1 MDETRRILKTFG
13 VAVTDFEAEAA
24 ELQEVAAQLSGE
36 SSQAE
41 IVTLLKNVTEL
52 CSELSARW
60 QEVSTCVSTLQGRL
74 LSRCAEAASRLQS
87 AK

>member
-24 ELQEVAAQLSGE
+24 KLQEVAAQLSGE

-52 CSELSARW
+52 CSELNARW
-60 QEVSTCVSTLQGRL
+60 QEVSTCVSTLQVRL
-74 LSRCAEAASRLQS
+74 LSRCAEAASKLQS
-87 AK
+87 AQ

>member
-24 ELQEVAAQLSGE
+24 KLQEVAAQLSGN

-41 IVTLLKNVTEL
+41 IVTLLKDVTEL
-52 CSELSARW
+52 CSELNARW
-60 QEVSTCVSTLQGRL
+60 QEVSTCVSTLQVRL
-74 LSRCAEAASRLQS
+74 LSRCAEAASKLQS
-87 AK
+87 AQ

>member
-13 VAVTDFEAEAA
+13 VAVTDFEAEATK
-24 ELQEVAAQLSGE
+24 LHEVAAQLSGE

-52 CSELSARW
+52 CSELNARW
-60 QEVSTCVSTLQGRL
+60 QEVSTCVSTLQVRL
-74 LSRCAEAASRLQS
+74 LSRCAEAASKLQS
-87 AK
+87 AQ

>member
-24 ELQEVAAQLSGE
+24 KLQEVAAQLSGE
-36 SSQAE
+36 SSRAE
-41 IVTLLKNVTEL
+41 IATLLKNVTEL
-52 CSELSARW
+52 CSELNARW
-60 QEVSTCVSTLQGRL
+60 QEVSTCVSTLQVRL

>member
-24 ELQEVAAQLSGE
+24 QLQEVAAQLSGD

-41 IVTLLKNVTEL
+41 IVTLLKDVTEL
-52 CSELSARW
+52 CSELNARW
-60 QEVSTCVSTLQGRL
+60 QEVSTCVSTLQVRL
-74 LSRCAEAASRLQS
+74 LSRCAEAASKLQS
-87 AK
+87 AQ

>member
-24 ELQEVAAQLSGE
+24 QLQDVAAQLSGD

-41 IVTLLKNVTEL
+41 IVTLLKNVAEL
-52 CSELSARW
+52 CAELNARW
-60 QEVSTCVSTLQGRL
+60 HEVSTCVSTLQARL

>member
-24 ELQEVAAQLSGE
+24 KLQDVAAQLSGE

-52 CSELSARW
+52 CSELNARW
-60 QEVSTCVSTLQGRL
+60 QEVSTCVSTLQVRL

-87 AK
+87 AQ

>member
-24 ELQEVAAQLSGE
+24 KLQEVAAQLYGE

-52 CSELSARW
+52 CSELNARW
-60 QEVSTCVSTLQGRL
+60 QEVSTCVSTLQVRL
-74 LSRCAEAASRLQS
+74 LSRCAEAASKLQS
-87 AK
+87 AQ

>member
-24 ELQEVAAQLSGE
+24 KLQEVAAQLSGE
-36 SSQAE
+36 SSRAE
-41 IVTLLKNVTEL
+41 IATLLKNVTEL
-52 CSELSARW
+52 CSELNARW
-60 QEVSTCVSTLQGRL
+60 QEVSTCVSTLQVQL
-74 LSRCAEAASRLQS
+74 LSRCAEAAARLQS

>member
-24 ELQEVAAQLSGE
+24 KLQEVAAQLSGE
-36 SSQAE
+36 SQAE
-41 IVTLLKNVTEL
+41 IVTLLKDVTEL
-52 CSELSARW
+52 CSELNARW
-60 QEVSTCVSTLQGRL
+60 QEVSTCVSTLQVRL